1 MANIQ
6 EQLATP
12 SGMPDLSSGSVSGQ
26 RNLTGKILTILSGV
40 CTAVVVIPLFVVL
53 WDVVR
58 RGLPLFSVELFTQ
71 LPPPPG
77 LTEGGFGHAIIGSL
91 ITLSIAAAVSFPFG
105 VLAAV
110 YLAEFGR
117 GTRIAY
123 LVKFSANVLTG
134 VPAILCGLFAY
145 TVVVIPLGAF
155 SAFSGG
161 IALGVLMLPIVI
173 RSTEEALLLVPNEMR
188 QAAVGI
194 GANRFQTVL
203 SIVLPAAAP
212 AIVTG
217 LILSLA
223 RAAGE
228 AAPLLFTAFNNSFW
242 STDPMR
248 PISTLPVLIYFFS
261 IVPFKAQQELAWA
274 AALVLLVIVL
284 TCSIAAR
291 MISNP
296 KAVSDFF
303 KTLSMRVR
311 GQS

>member
-1 MANIQ
+1 MGSLPDTTENQAF
-6 EQLATP
+6 EV
-12 SGMPDLSSGSVSGQ
+12 PDLTSKAISGNRAILGKVLTVVSGLCAALLIVPLLLLLI
-26 RNLTGKILTILSGV
+26 NIFNKGLSRI
-40 CTAVVVIPLFVVL
+40 TP
-53 WDVVR
+53 
-58 RGLPLFSVELFTQ
+58 ELFTE

-77 LTEGGFGHAIIGSL
+77 LTEGGIGHAIIGS
-91 ITLSIAAAVSFPFG
+91 IMTLSIAAAVSFPFG
-105 VLAAV
+105 VLAAI

-145 TVVVIPLGAF
+145 SVVVVPLGYF

-173 RSTEEALLLVPNEMR
+173 RSTEESLLLVPMEMR
-188 QAAVGI
+188 QAAIGI
-194 GANRFQTVL
+194 GATRFQT
-203 SIVLPAAAP
+203 IMKITLPAALP

-217 LILSLA
+217 LVLSLA

-242 STDPMR
+242 STDPR
-248 PISTLPVLIYFFS
+248 GPIATLPVLIYFFS

-274 AALVLLVIVL
+274 AALVLIVIVL
-284 TCSIAAR
+284 
-291 MISNP
+291 ISSLLGRLLIRA
-296 KAVSDFF
+296 K
-303 KTLSMRVR
+303 RI
-311 GQS
+311 